1 MSTLPPDPQVN
12 PDVPVKAFRYFCQS
26 VLPAVYDDSLSY
38 YELLCKLT
46 AKINEII
53 SADTTQ
59 VQAIEE
65 LQQLYID
72 LKQYVDNY
80 FTNLDVQTEINNKL
94 DDMARQGTLAEIIAQ
109 YLDAITLI
117 GFNTLADLKAAQNL
131 SNGLICKTLGTST
144 YSTGDGHYYY
154 IRNKTNEDV
163 IDEDNIVAITASATI
178 IAEKIPDKFINDL
191 NTSVTDINTNIGD
204 LTTLTTTEKSNLV
217 GAINENVTAISGHTT
232 KIGDLSTLTTTEK
245 TNLVGAVNENVTSIS
260 GNTSKIG
267 DLSSLTTTNKTNIV
281 SGVNEVNGKIGALS
295 DLSTQTKTNIVA
307 SINEL
312 NTNTIPIS
320 RGGTNATTA
329 QAARSNLGVMTQYVL
344 YDSLQTPSQE
354 PTNGNIDFTDK
365 LTELNV
371 TLNDFK
377 YLDFYFSNR
386 GEGVV
391 DDGMC
396 MTRVYNWEDP
406 NNVYFNNSISLGMQ
420 GSRTVDTTTY
430 FVMSHAV
437 YHVGYPDNPSKAIL
451 VTSDDKTQ
459 QLSITK
465 TGDVYSTSM
474 SNDNNVYIFRVV
486 GHI

>member
-1 MSTLPPDPQVN
+1 MLTLPPHPSIN
-12 PDVPVKAFRYFCQS
+12 PEVPVKTFRYFCQN

-53 SADTTQ
+53 SADQTQ
-59 VQAIEE
+59 SNAIIE
-65 LQQLYID
+65 LQQLYIE
-72 LKQYVDNY
+72 LKSYVDNY
-80 FTNLDVQTEINNKL
+80 FKNLDVQQEINVKL
-94 DDMARQGTLAEIIAQ
+94 DAMAEAGTLADIIAQ

-131 SNGLICKTLGTST
+131 SNGLICKTLGTSS
-144 YSTGDGHYYY
+144 YITGDGHYYY
-154 IRNKTNEDV
+154 IRNKTSADV
-163 IDEDNIVAITASATI
+163 IDEDNIVAITASDTI

-191 NTSVTDINTNIGD
+191 STSITAVDNKIGDLSNLTTTNKSNVIAAINENVLNVSYNTSKIGD
-204 LTTLTTTEKSNLV
+204 LTSLSTSEKSNLV
-217 GAINENVTAISGHTT
+217 GAINENVSNISSNTAN
-232 KIGDLSTLTTTEK
+232 IGDLTSLSTSNKSNT
-245 TNLVGAVNENVTSIS
+245 VSAINEINNNIGSL
-260 GNTSKIG
+260 G
-267 DLSSLTTTNKTNIV
+267 DLPTV
-281 SGVNEVNGKIGALS
+281 SKN
-295 DLSTQTKTNIVA
+295 NIVA

-312 NTNTIPIS
+312 SSNVIPINK
-320 RGGTNATTA
+320 GGTNATSVA
-329 QAARSNLGVMTQYVL
+329 QARANLGVMTQYVL

-354 PTNGNIDFTDK
+354 PTNGNIDFTSK

-396 MTRVYNWEDP
+396 MTRVYNWEDT
-406 NNVYFNNSISLGMQ
+406 NNVYFNNSVSLCMH
-420 GSRTVDTTTY
+420 GSRTVETTTY

-437 YHVGYPDNPSKAIL
+437 YHVGYPDNPSSAIL
-451 VTSDDKTQ
+451 VTSDGKTQ
-459 QLSITK
+459 QLGITK
-465 TGDVYSTSM
+465 NGDVYTTSM
-474 SNDNNVYIFRVV
+474 SNDNNIYVFRVV

>member
-1 MSTLPPDPQVN
+1 MSSLPPDPSIN
-12 PDVPVKAFRYFCQS
+12 PEVPVKSFRYFCQS

-53 SADTTQ
+53 SADQTQ
-59 VQAIEE
+59 SNAIIE
-65 LQQLYID
+65 LQQLYIE
-72 LKQYVDNY
+72 LKDYVDNY
-80 FTNLDVQTEINNKL
+80 FKNIDVQTEINNKL
-94 DDMARQGTLAEIIAQ
+94 DDMASSGTLAEIIALF
-109 YLDAITLI
+109 LDTISMF
-117 GFNTLADLKAAQNL
+117 GFNTLADLKGAQNL
-131 SNGLICKTLGTST
+131 TAGLICKTLGTST

-154 IRNKTNEDV
+154 IRNKTAGDV
-163 IDEDNIVAITASATI
+163 IDEDNIVAITASDTI

-191 NTSVTDINTNIGD
+191 STSVTSVDNKIGDLSNLTTTNKSNVVSAINENVTGVSGNTSNIGD
-204 LTTLTTTEKSNLV
+204 LTSLTTTEKSNLV
-217 GAINENVTAISGHTT
+217 GAINENVSNISSNTSN
-232 KIGDLSTLTTTEK
+232 IGDLT
-245 TNLVGAVNENVTSIS
+245 
-260 GNTSKIG
+260 
-267 DLSSLTTTNKTNIV
+267 SLTTTNKTNSV
-281 SGVNEVNGKIGALS
+281 SAINEVNSKIGSLG
-295 DLSTQTKTNIVA
+295 DLTTTSKSSAVA
-307 SINEL
+307 AINEI
-312 NTNTIPIS
+312 NTSTIPIS
-320 RGGTNATTA
+320 RGGTESTTKA
-329 QAARSNLGVMTQYVL
+329 GARANLGVMTQYVL

-365 LTELNV
+365 LAELNV

-396 MTRVYNWEDP
+396 MTRVYNWEDT

-437 YHVGYPDNPSKAIL
+437 YHVGYPDSPSSAIL
-451 VTSDDKTQ
+451 VTSDGKTQ
-459 QLSITK
+459 QLGITK
-465 TGDVYSTSM
+465 NADVYTTSM
-474 SNDNNVYIFRVV
+474 SNDNNIYVFRVV